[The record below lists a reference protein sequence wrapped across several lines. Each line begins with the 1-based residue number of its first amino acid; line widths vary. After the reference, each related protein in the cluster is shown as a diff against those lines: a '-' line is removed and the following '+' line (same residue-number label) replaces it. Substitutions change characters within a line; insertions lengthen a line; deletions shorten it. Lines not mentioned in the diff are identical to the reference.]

1 MIQGRRRRRRPAK
14 MRTGAGPPSSR
25 RRADLVQ
32 ALERPEAERQP
43 LRPRA
48 YPEEARDWA
57 VVALL
62 FDAQVREGVLA
73 CRWGG

>member
-1 MIQGRRRRRRPAK
+1 MH
-14 MRTGAGPPSSR
+14 TGAAPPSSR

-32 ALERPEAERQP
+32 ALERPQAERQA

-48 YPEEARDWA
+48 YPEEACDRA

-73 CRWGG
+73 CTREG